1 MSFDFQTYLKQ
12 LDSQHS
18 YFIVRLT
25 GGVVNVTV
33 RATKASHHHVD
44 AGRFPGHRSVILK
57 YAPPF
62 VAGVGPEAVL
72 TQTRQVGFTTIQ
84 SNYLTEQGD

>member
-12 LDSQHS
+12 LDPEHS
-18 YFIVRLT
+18 YSITKLT

-33 RATKASHHHVD
+33 RAIKAAQYD
-44 AGRFPGHRSVILK
+44 IDDGRFPGHRSMILK

-72 TQTRQVGFTTIQ
+72 TQNRQVGP
-84 SNYLTEQGD
+84 